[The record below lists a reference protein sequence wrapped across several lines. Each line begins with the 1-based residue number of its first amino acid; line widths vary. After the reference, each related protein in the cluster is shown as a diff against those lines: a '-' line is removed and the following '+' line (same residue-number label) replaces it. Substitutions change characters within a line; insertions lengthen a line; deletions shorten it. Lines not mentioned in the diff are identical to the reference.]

1 MLMLTTVGVV
11 SVRNARTIW
20 ESMALPRFLLTGW
33 PWRGL
38 SYVLSTPVV
47 SMLAGAPVAA
57 LCLPWLYLVFRLLGP
72 EPVPL
77 GEVVL
82 SGLGG
87 LLLIMAAGPLVALPV
102 AQVERLRLRLV
113 RADPVPWPHVTTK
126 GDGWI
131 GWLHRRYTEP
141 STWRELA
148 YLAVVTLAVVP
159 SATLAL
165 TMIMVLSLI
174 ISPLLVEPDS
184 PLALGLGRVS
194 TVDEALPYALLG
206 VALFPVALYLF
217 AGAAGLQA
225 AVARRLLSG
234 DAGDLLRTELVEV
247 SQSRQRLVNA
257 FEAERRRI
265 ERDLHDGA
273 QQRLVSLI
281 LQLGLAKVE
290 MPPDSP
296 GTESVAN
303 AHEQAKLLLTELREF
318 IHGIHPQALSDL
330 GLPAALQE
338 LADRSAT
345 PVSVD
350 CAIPER
356 PAGTVESAGYF
367 VVAEALSNSSKHSGA
382 TEIQV
387 TAKVRRN
394 VLTVEI
400 TDNGRGGADVG
411 SGTGLTGL
419 ADRAAAI
426 GGTLS
431 LSSPVGGPTIVRAEF
446 PCSPANQ

>member
-1 MLMLTTVGVV
+1 MLTTVSAV

-20 ESMALPRFLLTGW
+20 ESMAHGRFLLSSW

-38 SYVLSTPVV
+38 AYALSTPVV
-47 SMLAGAPVAA
+47 SALVSVPLAV
-57 LCLPWLYLVFRLLGP
+57 LCLPWLYLVFRFIGP
-72 EPVPL
+72 EPIAL
-77 GEVVL
+77 GEIALV
-82 SGLGG
+82 GLGG
-87 LLLIMAAGPLVALPV
+87 LLLVVAGGPLVALPV

-113 RADPVPWPHVTTK
+113 QSDAAAWPHLSTK
-126 GDGWI
+126 GGGWI
-131 GWLHRRYTEP
+131 GWLQRRYTEP
-141 STWRELA
+141 ATWREVA
-148 YLAVVTLAVVP
+148 YLVVVALAALPGAALFLTL
-159 SATLAL
+159 L
-165 TMIMVLSLI
+165 MVGSLI
-174 ISPLLVEPDS
+174 ISPLVVEPNA
-184 PLALGLGRVS
+184 PLALGLGQAS
-194 TVDEALPYALLG
+194 TVSEALPYALLG
-206 VALFPVALYLF
+206 VGLLPVALYLISGL
-217 AGAAGLQA
+217 AGLHGAA
-225 AVARRLLSG
+225 ARRLLSG
-234 DAGDLLRTELVEV
+234 VTDDRLRVELVEI
-247 SQSRQRLVNA
+247 SQSRERLVNA

-296 GTESVAN
+296 GSESVAK
-303 AHEQAKLLLTELREF
+303 AHEHAKQLLVELREF

-345 PVSVD
+345 PVTVD
-350 CAIPER
+350 CAIPGR
-356 PAGTVESAGYF
+356 PPDAVESAAYF
-367 VVAEALSNSSKHSGA
+367 VVAEALSNSTKHSGA

-387 TAKVRRN
+387 SAKVKRN

-400 TDNGRGGADVG
+400 TDNGRGGANAG
-411 SGTGLTGL
+411 LGTGLTGL

-431 LSSPVGGPTIVRAEF
+431 LSSPIGGPTTVRAEF
-446 PCSPANQ
+446 SCSQSNK

>member
-1 MLMLTTVGVV
+1 M

-20 ESMALPRFLLTGW
+20 ESVALRRFLLTSW

-47 SMLAGAPVAA
+47 SALVGVPVAA
-57 LCLPWLYLVFRLLGP
+57 LCLPWLYLVFRFLGT
-72 EPVPL
+72 EPIAL
-77 GEVVL
+77 GEAVL
-82 SGLGG
+82 VGPAG
-87 LLLIMAAGPLVALPV
+87 LLLVVAGGPLVALPV
-102 AQVERLRLRLV
+102 ARVERLRLRLV
-113 RADPVPWPHVTTK
+113 HADPVPWPHSSTR
-126 GDGWI
+126 GGGWT
-131 GWLHRRYTEP
+131 GWLRRQYTEP
-141 STWRELA
+141 ATWRKLA
-148 YLAVVTLAVVP
+148 YLVVVTLAALP
-159 SATLAL
+159 SAALVL
-165 TMIMVLSLI
+165 TMMVVVSLV
-174 ISPLLVEPDS
+174 ISPLLVTPDR
-184 PLALGLGRVS
+184 PLALGLGRAS
-194 TVDEALPYALLG
+194 TVAETLPYSLLG

-217 AGAAGLQA
+217 AGLAGLHATA
-225 AVARRLLSG
+225 ARALLSG
-234 DAGDLLRTELVEV
+234 VSDERLRTELVEV
-247 SQSRQRLVNA
+247 SQSRERLVNA
-257 FEAERRRI
+257 FEVERRRI

-273 QQRLVSLI
+273 QQRVVSLI
-281 LQLGLAKVE
+281 LQLGLAKLE

-303 AHEQAKLLLTELREF
+303 AHEQAEQLLAELREF

-345 PVSVD
+345 PVTVD

-356 PAGTVESAGYF
+356 PSGAVEGAGYF

-400 TDNGRGGADVG
+400 TDNGRGGADAG
-411 SGTGLTGL
+411 RGTGLTGL

-431 LSSPVGGPTIVRAEF
+431 LSSPIGGPTTVRAEF
-446 PCSPANQ
+446 PCSPGKQ

>member
-1 MLMLTTVGVV
+1 M

-20 ESMALPRFLLTGW
+20 ESMAHSRFLLSSW

-38 SYVLSTPVV
+38 AYVLSTPVV
-47 SMLAGAPVAA
+47 SALVSVPVTV
-57 LCLPWLYLVFRLLGP
+57 LCLPWLYLVFRFIGP
-72 EPVPL
+72 TPITL
-77 GEVVL
+77 GEIVL
-82 SGLGG
+82 VGLGG
-87 LLLIMAAGPLVALPV
+87 LLLVVAGGPLAALPV

-113 RADPVPWPHVTTK
+113 QADPVPVPHSAR
-126 GDGWI
+126 GGGWI
-131 GWLHRRYTEP
+131 GWLHRRYTRPE
-141 STWRELA
+141 TWREVA
-148 YLAVVTLAVVP
+148 YLVVVSLAALPCAALFLTL
-159 SATLAL
+159 L
-165 TMIMVLSLI
+165 MVGSLI
-174 ISPLLVEPDS
+174 ISPFVVQPDA

-194 TVDEALPYALLG
+194 TVSEALPYALLG
-206 VALFPVALYLF
+206 LGLFPLALYLISGL
-217 AGAAGLQA
+217 AGLHGAA
-225 AVARRLLSG
+225 ARRLLSG
-234 DAGDLLRTELVEV
+234 VADERLRIELVEIA
-247 SQSRQRLVNA
+247 QSRERLVNA

-296 GTESVAN
+296 GTESVTN
-303 AHEQAKLLLTELREF
+303 AHEQAKQLLVELREF

-345 PVSVD
+345 PVTVD

-356 PAGTVESAGYF
+356 PPGTVESAGYF
-367 VVAEALSNSSKHSGA
+367 VVAEALSNSGKHSGA

-387 TAKVRRN
+387 SAKVRRN

-400 TDNGRGGADVG
+400 TDNGRGGADAG
-411 SGTGLTGL
+411 RGTGLTGL

-431 LSSPVGGPTIVRAEF
+431 LSSPIGGPTTVRAEF
-446 PCSPANQ
+446 PCSPK

>member
-1 MLMLTTVGVV
+1 MSG
-11 SVRNARTIW
+11 SNARTIW
-20 ESMALPRFLLTGW
+20 ESMALRRFLLTSW

-47 SMLAGAPVAA
+47 AALAGVPVAV
-57 LCLPWLYLVFRLLGP
+57 LCLPWLYLAFRFAGP
-72 EPVPL
+72 DPVAL

-82 SGLGG
+82 AGVGG
-87 LLLIMAAGPLVALPV
+87 LLLIVAGGPLAALPV

-113 RADPVPWPHVTTK
+113 HADPVSWPRPATR
-126 GDGWI
+126 DR
-131 GWLHRRYTEP
+131 LRRRYTEP
-141 STWRELA
+141 AAWREVA
-148 YLAVVTLAVVP
+148 YLVVVSLAALPCVV
-159 SATLAL
+159 LAL
-165 TMIMVLSLI
+165 TLTMVGSLI
-174 ISPLLVEPDS
+174 VSPLVVRPDT
-184 PLALGLGRVS
+184 PLALGFGQANTVS
-194 TVDEALPYALLG
+194 EALPFALLG
-206 VALFPVALYLF
+206 LVLFPVTLYLISGL
-217 AGAAGLQA
+217 AGLHGAA
-225 AVARRLLSG
+225 ARRLLAGGSG
-234 DAGDLLRTELVEV
+234 DRLRTELVEI
-247 SQSRQRLVNA
+247 SQSRERLVNA
-257 FEAERRRI
+257 FDAERRRI

-303 AHEQAKLLLTELREF
+303 AHHQAAQLLVELREF

-345 PVSVD
+345 PVTVD
-350 CAIPER
+350 CALSER
-356 PAGTVESAGYF
+356 LPGVVESAGYF
-367 VVAEALSNSSKHSGA
+367 VVAEALSNASKHSGA
-382 TEIQV
+382 TEIRV
-387 TAKVRRN
+387 SAKVRHD

-400 TDNGRGGADVG
+400 TDNGRGGADPRD
-411 SGTGLTGL
+411 GTGLTGL

-431 LSSPVGGPTIVRAEF
+431 LSSPPGGPTTVRAEF
-446 PCSPANQ
+446 PCSPR